1 MEVKKTRAEF
11 TDLYDSLYYGH
22 EAELIVSNKRYYL
35 ENCDNG
41 FEIYAY
47 EGEEGHKISQIT
59 ALDRNELLDKLF
71 STPIFDGKSL
81 NENYGDFCIIAID

>member
-1 MEVKKTRAEF
+1 MTRTEYR
-11 TDLYDSLYYGH
+11 DLYDSLYYGH
-22 EAELIVSNKRYYL
+22 EAELAINEKKYYL
-35 ENCDNG
+35 NSCNNG
-41 FEIYAY
+41 LEIYIFV
-47 EGEEGHKISQIT
+47 GEEWHIISQIT